1 MSVLDQQDEIVA
13 QLRTIAFGP
22 TLIDVVE
29 GATSDEEM
37 KVVIAGMGM
46 KPFIVVNFA
55 GFSQT
60 ARRMKHMTGAK
71 YNSREGIFSVTC
83 VANTDRVTRQV
94 WEKVLEKMEGFEP
107 TNAGE
112 IEPALFA
119 STGKISFLGSP
130 SRFTSIQTFTFI
142 SNSFTA

>member
-1 MSVLDQQDEIVA
+1 MSVVDQQDEIVT
-13 QLRTIAFGP
+13 QLKTIAFGP
-22 TLIDVVE
+22 TSISVTE
-29 GATSDEEM
+29 GATGDQEM
-37 KVVIAGMGM
+37 KEIIAGVGE

-71 YNSREGIFSVTC
+71 YNSREAIFSVTC
-83 VANTDRVTRQV
+83 VANTDRETRQV

-119 STGKISFLGSP
+119 STGAISFLGSP
-130 SRFTSIQTFTFI
+130 TRFTSIQTFTFI